1 VRFICLVLARKRR
14 AMKKAEWPAM
24 RMSISS
30 VPVLLS
36 VFGSLTL

>member
-14 AMKKAEWPAM
+14 AVKKAEWPAM
-24 RMSISS
+24 RMF
-30 VPVLLS
+30 VLGPVLLT